1 MLKLLLYNGTL
12 IKYQQ
17 GADMKLGEWEVFFS
31 DQVKK
36 WLDNLEDEKAVRI
49 AEEIQLL
56 SNLGNMVRP
65 PHSKA
70 LGDGLFELRERRFG
84 MRVYYCFHGKK
95 CIILLLAGDKQSQ
108 KRDIQNARKQK
119 EELK

>member
-1 MLKLLLYNGTL
+1 MEGGKSSFRIKL
-12 IKYQQ
+12 
-17 GADMKLGEWEVFFS
+17 
-31 DQVKK
+31 KK
-36 WLDNLEDEKAVRI
+36 WLDNLEDEKAACV

-56 SNLGNMVRP
+56 SHLGNMVRP

-95 CIILLLAGDKQSQ
+95 CIILLLAEDKQSQ